1 MSVFPHSTNAAKGAP
16 WCKSSTEDGACQGE
30 YNRGLH
36 TPINA
41 RRFASY
47 AWSVLAFNI
56 AVVLWGAFV
65 RATGAGAG
73 CGKHWPL
80 CNGEMLPRSPSL
92 NTIIEFTHRVTSGID
107 LALVA
112 LLVVWA
118 FRAFPPR
125 HAVRL
130 GAMLSAAFLFTEAL
144 LGAALVLLEHVAK
157 NQSSARAYSLSA
169 HLLNTLTLLACLT
182 LTAWWA
188 THRAP
193 VRQRGRAL
201 WMAACSLGIVM
212 ILGVS
217 GAIAALGDTLFPSR
231 SLAEG
236 LARDFDPAASIFVR
250 LRILHPMIAAL
261 AGAWLLFYAATSA
274 GRRPDLRPR
283 AWLLLAMVAAQI
295 TAGVANLLLSAPVWM
310 QMVHL
315 LLADAVW
322 ISLVLLC
329 AGTLEPSGVLADK
342 SL

>member
-1 MSVFPHSTNAAKGAP
+1 LLTSNS
-16 WCKSSTEDGACQGE
+16 
-30 YNRGLH
+30 
-36 TPINA
+36 A
-41 RRFASY
+41 RRFAPY
-47 AWSVLAFNI
+47 AWGVLAFNV

-80 CNGEMLPRSPSL
+80 CNGEMLPRSPRL
-92 NTIIEFTHRVTSGID
+92 DTIIEFTHRATSGID

-112 LLVVWA
+112 LLVFWA
-118 FRAFPPR
+118 FRAFPR
-125 HAVRL
+125 NHAVRL
-130 GAMLSAAFLFTEAL
+130 GATLSAMFLISEAL
-144 LGAALVLLEHVAK
+144 LGAALVLLGHVAG
-157 NQSSARAYSLSA
+157 NPSLAHAYSLSA

-188 THRAP
+188 TRKAP
-193 VRQRGRAL
+193 LHIGGRTA
-201 WMAACSLGIVM
+201 WIAAMSLAIVM
-212 ILGVS
+212 MLGVS

-236 LARDFDPAASIFVR
+236 LARDFDPAASVFVR
-250 LRILHPMIAAL
+250 LRILHPVIAAF
-261 AGAWLLFYAATSA
+261 AAAWLFFYAVTTAR
-274 GRRPDLRPR
+274 RRPELRPR
-283 AWLLLAMVAAQI
+283 AWILLVMAAGQI

-329 AGTLEPSGVLADK
+329 AGTLEPDGLLADK
-342 SL
+342 SM

>member
-1 MSVFPHSTNAAKGAP
+1 
-16 WCKSSTEDGACQGE
+16 
-30 YNRGLH
+30 LH
-36 TPINA
+36 TPSSPRTFA
-41 RRFASY
+41 RY
-47 AWSVLAFNI
+47 AWSVLAFNL

-73 CGKHWPL
+73 CGNHWPL
-80 CNGEMLPRSPSL
+80 CNGRMLPRSPSL
-92 NTIIEFTHRVTSGID
+92 DTIIEFTHRATSGID

-112 LLVVWA
+112 LLVFWA
-118 FRAFPPR
+118 FRAFPRR
-125 HAVRL
+125 HAVRQ
-130 GAMLSAAFLFTEAL
+130 AAALSAVFLTTEAL
-144 LGAALVLLEHVAK
+144 LGAALVLLEHVAR

-182 LTAWWA
+182 LTAWWS
-188 THRAP
+188 TSKVP
-193 VRQRGRAL
+193 GRPARRTV
-201 WMAACSLGIVM
+201 WVAAASLGLVM

-236 LARDFDPAASIFVR
+236 LARDFDPAASIFLR
-250 LRILHPMIAAL
+250 LRILHPAIAAL
-261 AGAWLLFYAATSA
+261 AGAWLAYYAVATA

-283 AWLLLAMVAAQI
+283 AWLLLGMAAAQI
-295 TAGVANLLLSAPVWM
+295 AAGTANLLLSAPVWM

-329 AGTLEPSGVLADK
+329 AGTLESDAISVDK
-342 SL
+342 SM

>member
-1 MSVFPHSTNAAKGAP
+1 
-16 WCKSSTEDGACQGE
+16 
-30 YNRGLH
+30 LH
-36 TPINA
+36 TPTSA
-41 RRFASY
+41 RRFARY
-47 AWSVLAFNI
+47 AWSVLAFNV

-80 CNGEMLPRSPSL
+80 CNGEMLPRSPGL
-92 NTIIEFTHRVTSGID
+92 NTVIEFTHRVTSGID

-112 LLVVWA
+112 VLVWWA
-118 FRAFPPR
+118 FRAFPR
-125 HAVRL
+125 SHAVRL
-130 GAMLSAAFLFTEAL
+130 GAALSAIFLMKAAL
-144 LGAALVLLEHVAK
+144 LGAALVLLEHVAG

-188 THRAP
+188 TRKAP
-193 VRQRGRAL
+193 AGVGGRAA
-201 WMAACSLGIVM
+201 WMAAVSLGVVM

-236 LARDFDPAASIFVR
+236 WARDFDPAASVFVR
-250 LRILHPMIAAL
+250 LRILHPVIAAL
-261 AGAWLLFYAATSA
+261 AGMWLVFYAVAA
-274 GRRPDLRPR
+274 MGRRPDLRPR
-283 AWLLLAMVAAQI
+283 ACMLLAMAAGQI
-295 TAGVANLLLSAPVWM
+295 TAGVVNLLLSAPIWM

-315 LLADAVW
+315 LLADAFW

-329 AGTLEPSGVLADK
+329 AGTLEPDGVLADK
-342 SL
+342 SI

>member
-1 MSVFPHSTNAAKGAP
+1 M
-16 WCKSSTEDGACQGE
+16 
-30 YNRGLH
+30 H
-36 TPINA
+36 TPITA
-41 RRFASY
+41 RRFARY

-80 CNGEMLPRSPSL
+80 CNGEIVPPSPSL
-92 NTIIEFTHRVTSGID
+92 NTVIEFTHRATSGID
-107 LALVA
+107 LVLVA

-118 FRAFPPR
+118 FRAFPR
-125 HAVRL
+125 YHAVRQ
-130 GAMLSAAFLFTEAL
+130 GATLSAIFLITEAL
-144 LGAALVLLEHVAK
+144 LGAALVLLGHVAG
-157 NQSSARAYSLSA
+157 NPSLAHAYSLSA
-169 HLLNTLTLLACLT
+169 HLLNTLTLVACLT

-193 VRQRGRAL
+193 VRQGGRAL
-201 WMAACSLGIVM
+201 WMAACTLGLVM

-250 LRILHPMIAAL
+250 LRILHPVIAAL
-261 AGAWLLFYAATSA
+261 AGAWILFYAAASA
-274 GRRPDLRPR
+274 SRRPDLRPR
-283 AWLLLAMVAAQI
+283 AWLLLAMLAAQI

-310 QMVHL
+310 QIVHL
-315 LLADAVW
+315 LLADATW
-322 ISLVLLC
+322 ISLILLC
-329 AGTLEPSGVLADK
+329 VGTLESGGGLADK
-342 SL
+342 SM

>member
-1 MSVFPHSTNAAKGAP
+1 
-16 WCKSSTEDGACQGE
+16 
-30 YNRGLH
+30 LH
-36 TPINA
+36 TPITA
-41 RRFASY
+41 RRFARY
-47 AWSVLAFNI
+47 AWTVLAFNV

-65 RATGAGAG
+65 RATGSGAG

-80 CNGEMLPRSPSL
+80 CNGEMVPLLPGL

-118 FRAFPPR
+118 FRTFPR
-125 HAVRL
+125 YHAVRL
-130 GAMLSAAFLFTEAL
+130 GAALSGAFLFTEAL

-193 VRQRGRAL
+193 VRQGGRAL
-201 WMAACSLGIVM
+201 WMAACSLVVVM

-236 LARDFDPAASIFVR
+236 LVRDFDPAASIFVR
-250 LRILHPMIAAL
+250 LRILHPVIAAL

-283 AWLLLAMVAAQI
+283 AWLLLAMVAAQVA
-295 TAGVANLLLSAPVWM
+295 AGLANLLLSAPVWM
-310 QMVHL
+310 QIVHL
-315 LLADAVW
+315 FLADALW

-329 AGTLEPSGVLADK
+329 AGTLESGGVLADK

>member
-1 MSVFPHSTNAAKGAP
+1 LLTP
-16 WCKSSTEDGACQGE
+16 SS
-30 YNRGLH
+30 
-36 TPINA
+36 A
-41 RRFASY
+41 RRFARF

-80 CNGEMLPRSPSL
+80 CNGEVLPRSPSL
-92 NTIIEFTHRVTSGID
+92 NTIVEFTHRATSGID

-118 FRAFPPR
+118 FRAFPR
-125 HAVRL
+125 HHAVRL
-130 GAMLSAAFLFTEAL
+130 GATLSAVFLMTEAL
-144 LGAALVLLEHVAK
+144 LGAALVLLEHVAG

-188 THRAP
+188 TRRAP
-193 VRQRGRAL
+193 VRVGGRAA
-201 WMAACSLGIVM
+201 WMAAGSLGIVM

-231 SLAEG
+231 TLAEG

-250 LRILHPMIAAL
+250 LRILHPAIAAI
-261 AGAWLLFYAATSA
+261 AAVWLVCYAVAAA
-274 GRRPDLRPR
+274 GRRPSLRPR
-283 AWLLLAMVAAQI
+283 AWILLAMLAGQI
-295 TAGVANLLLSAPVWM
+295 TAGVTNLLLSAPVWM

-315 LLADAVW
+315 LLADGLW

-329 AGTLEPSGVLADK
+329 AGTLEPDGVLADK

>member
-1 MSVFPHSTNAAKGAP
+1 LP
-16 WCKSSTEDGACQGE
+16 
-30 YNRGLH
+30 
-36 TPINA
+36 TPIFV
-41 RRFASY
+41 RRFARY
-47 AWSVLAFNI
+47 AWCVLAFNI

-80 CNGEMLPRSPSL
+80 CNGEILPRSPSL
-92 NTIIEFTHRVTSGID
+92 NTIIEFTHRATSGID

-112 LLVVWA
+112 LLVFWA
-118 FRAFPPR
+118 FRAFPRR
-125 HAVRL
+125 HVVRL
-130 GAMLSAAFLFTEAL
+130 GATLSAVFLMTEAL

-188 THRAP
+188 TRKAP
-193 VRQRGRAL
+193 VRVGGRAV
-201 WMAACSLGIVM
+201 WMAACSLGLIMV
-212 ILGVS
+212 LGVS

-236 LARDFDPAASIFVR
+236 WARDFDPAASIFVR
-250 LRILHPMIAAL
+250 LRVLHPMIAAL
-261 AGAWLLFYAATSA
+261 AAAWLVFYAVATA

-283 AWLLLAMVAAQI
+283 AWLLLAMAAGQV

-315 LLADAVW
+315 LMADALW

-329 AGTLEPSGVLADK
+329 AGTLEPDGVLADK

>member
-1 MSVFPHSTNAAKGAP
+1 
-16 WCKSSTEDGACQGE
+16 
-30 YNRGLH
+30 LH
-36 TPINA
+36 TSITA
-41 RRFASY
+41 RWFARY
-47 AWSVLAFNI
+47 AWSVLAFNV

-112 LLVVWA
+112 LLVFWA

-130 GAMLSAAFLFTEAL
+130 GAMLTAAFLFTEAL

-193 VRQRGRAL
+193 VQQGGRAL

-236 LARDFDPAASIFVR
+236 LSRDFDPAASIFVR
-250 LRILHPMIAAL
+250 LRILHPIIAAL
-261 AGAWLLFYAATSA
+261 AGAWLLFYAVAST

-315 LLADAVW
+315 FLADALW

-329 AGTLEPSGVLADK
+329 AGTLEPSGVLADR

>member
-1 MSVFPHSTNAAKGAP
+1 
-16 WCKSSTEDGACQGE
+16 
-30 YNRGLH
+30 LH
-36 TPINA
+36 TPIPV
-41 RRFASY
+41 RRFARY
-47 AWSVLAFNI
+47 AWSVLGFNI

-112 LLVVWA
+112 LLVIWA
-118 FRAFPPR
+118 FRTFPPR
-125 HAVRL
+125 HAARL
-130 GAMLSAAFLFTEAL
+130 GATLSAAFLFTEAL
-144 LGAALVLLEHVAK
+144 LGAALVMLEHVAK

-193 VRQRGRAL
+193 IRQGGRAL
-201 WMAACSLGIVM
+201 WTAAGSLGIVM

-236 LARDFDPAASIFVR
+236 LARDFDPAASIFLR
-250 LRILHPMIAAL
+250 LRILHPVIAAF
-261 AGAWLLFYAATSA
+261 AGAWLVFYTVAAA

-283 AWLLLAMVAAQI
+283 AWLLLAMVVAQI

-315 LLADAVW
+315 LLADALWV
-322 ISLVLLC
+322 SLVLLC

-342 SL
+342 SM

>member
-1 MSVFPHSTNAAKGAP
+1 MQTQ
-16 WCKSSTEDGACQGE
+16 SS
-30 YNRGLH
+30 
-36 TPINA
+36 A
-41 RRFASY
+41 RRFARY

-73 CGKHWPL
+73 CGQHWPL

-92 NTIIEFTHRVTSGID
+92 NTIIEFTHRATSGID

-112 LLVVWA
+112 LLVFWA
-118 FRAFPPR
+118 FRAFPKY
-125 HAVRL
+125 HAVRQ
-130 GAMLSAAFLFTEAL
+130 AATLSAIFLMTEAL
-144 LGAALVLLEHVAK
+144 LGAALVLLEHVAG

-188 THRAP
+188 TRKAP
-193 VRQRGRAL
+193 LRVAGRAA

-236 LARDFDPAASIFVR
+236 LARDFDPAASIFV
-250 LRILHPMIAAL
+250 
-261 AGAWLLFYAATSA
+261 GSA
-274 GRRPDLRPR
+274 SCTP
-283 AWLLLAMVAAQI
+283 
-295 TAGVANLLLSAPVWM
+295 
-310 QMVHL
+310 
-315 LLADAVW
+315 
-322 ISLVLLC
+322 
-329 AGTLEPSGVLADK
+329 
-342 SL
+342 

>member
-1 MSVFPHSTNAAKGAP
+1 LQIQ
-16 WCKSSTEDGACQGE
+16 SS
-30 YNRGLH
+30 
-36 TPINA
+36 A
-41 RRFASY
+41 RRFARY

-73 CGKHWPL
+73 CGQHWPL
-80 CNGEMLPRSPSL
+80 CNGEILPRSPSL
-92 NTIIEFTHRVTSGID
+92 NTIIEFTHRATSGID
-107 LALVA
+107 LTLVA

-118 FRAFPPR
+118 FRAFPKY
-125 HAVRL
+125 HAVRQ
-130 GAMLSAAFLFTEAL
+130 GATLSAIFLMTEAL
-144 LGAALVLLEHVAK
+144 LGAALVLLEHVAG

-188 THRAP
+188 TRKPPLRVA
-193 VRQRGRAL
+193 GRAAWL
-201 WMAACSLGIVM
+201 AACSLGIVM

-250 LRILHPMIAAL
+250 LRILHPVIAAL
-261 AGAWLLFYAATSA
+261 TATWLVFYAATA
-274 GRRPDLRPR
+274 AARRPRLRPR
-283 AWLLLAMVAAQI
+283 AWILLAMLAGQV
-295 TAGVANLLLSAPVWM
+295 TAGIANLLLSAPVWM
-310 QMVHL
+310 QIVHL

-322 ISLVLLC
+322 ISLVLFC
-329 AGTLEPSGVLADK
+329 AGTLEADGVLADK
-342 SL
+342 SV